1 MSRHGAGIWADGP
14 GRTTRKKTHNA
25 LMGPIQITNHSPNYR
40 NERLYLSKNEKKKE
54 EMHLMQL
61 VRTAQV
67 RVKQT
72 INYIRY
78 LQ

>member
-1 MSRHGAGIWADGP
+1 
-14 GRTTRKKTHNA
+14 
-25 LMGPIQITNHSPNYR
+25 MGPIQITNHSPNYR